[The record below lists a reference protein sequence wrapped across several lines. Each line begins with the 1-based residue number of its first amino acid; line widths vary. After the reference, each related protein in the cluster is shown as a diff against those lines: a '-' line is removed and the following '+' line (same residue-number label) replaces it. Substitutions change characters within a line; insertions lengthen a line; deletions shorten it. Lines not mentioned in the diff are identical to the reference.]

1 MYFCQNFNLMT
12 SKIKSLLAIA
22 LISIFSQINAQSFEG
37 SITYALD
44 FELSEKMTSAGLTK
58 AAMLEKLKSEHLW
71 WDSITTSYKA
81 GNMYSSLGNSG
92 AWSVYRAD
100 SNKIFTFQ
108 NIDSMDICEVNDASI
123 DLEFTMTGKMPRI
136 IPKDTIVMV
145 NNIACQMIRVKW
157 KTGTY
162 DYYFNKEQF
171 KIDPALFSKHVY
183 DGWAE
188 FTKLSGC
195 LPIKI
200 VKTTK
205 GIMSVSMTM
214 VSSKAGK
221 VDDKLFTIPELT
233 TNAELN
239 MVPMPNKQFYTF
251 KR

>member
-1 MYFCQNFNLMT
+1 MI
-12 SKIKSLLAIA
+12 SKIKSLLLIA
-22 LISIFSQINAQSFEG
+22 FTSIFTQIYAQSFEG

-44 FELSEKMTSAGLTK
+44 FELSEKMTNAGISK
-58 AAMLEKLKSEHLW
+58 AVMLEKLKSEHLW
-71 WDSITTSYKA
+71 WDTITTSYKA

-92 AWSVYRAD
+92 SWSVYRAD

-123 DLEFTMTGKMPRI
+123 DLESTMTGKMPRI
-136 IPKDTIVMV
+136 IPKDTIVII

-188 FTKLSGC
+188 FTKLSAC

-214 VSSKAGK
+214 VNSKAVK
-221 VDDKLFTIPELT
+221 IDDKLFTIPELT

>member
-1 MYFCQNFNLMT
+1 MI
-12 SKIKSLLAIA
+12 SKIKTLLAIA
-22 LISIFSQINAQSFEG
+22 LTSIFTQTYAQSFEG

-58 AAMLEKLKSEHLW
+58 AVMLEKLKSEHLW
-71 WDSITTSYKA
+71 WDTITSTYKA
-81 GNMYSSLGNSG
+81 GNMHSSLGHSG

-123 DLEFTMTGKMPRI
+123 DLEFSMTGKMPRI

-171 KIDPALFSKHVY
+171 KIDPSLFSKHIY

-214 VSSKAGK
+214 VNSKASK

-233 TNAELN
+233 PNAELN
-239 MVPMPNKQFYTF
+239 LVPMPNKQFYTF

>member
-1 MYFCQNFNLMT
+1 MPL
-12 SKIKSLLAIA
+12 KIKTLLVVCATFMFNQ
-22 LISIFSQINAQSFEG
+22 SNAQNFEG
-37 SITYALD
+37 SITYVLD

-58 AAMLEKLKSEHLW
+58 AVMLEKLKSEHLW
-71 WDSITTSYKA
+71 WDSITTTYKG

-92 AWSVYRAD
+92 SWSVYRAD

-108 NIDSMDICEVNDASI
+108 KIDSANICEVNDASI

-136 IPKDTIVMV
+136 IPKDTIVMI
-145 NNIACQMIRVKW
+145 NNIACQLIRVKW

-214 VSSKAGK
+214 VNAKAGK

-239 MVPMPNKQFYTF
+239 LVPMPNKKYYQF
-251 KR
+251 KRP

>member
-1 MYFCQNFNLMT
+1 MSL
-12 SKIKSLLAIA
+12 KIKTMMVICMTCMLN
-22 LISIFSQINAQSFEG
+22 ISKAQNFEG
-37 SITYALD
+37 SITYQLD
-44 FELSEKMTSAGLTK
+44 FELSEKMSSAGITK
-58 AAMLEKLKSEHLW
+58 AIMLEKLKSQNLW
-71 WDSITTSYKA
+71 WDTITTTYKA
-81 GNMYSSLGNSG
+81 GNMYTSLGNSG
-92 AWSVYRAD
+92 DWSVYRAD

-108 NIDSMDICEVNDASI
+108 KTDSANICEVNDASI
-123 DLEFTMTGKMPRI
+123 DLEYTMTGKMPRI
-136 IPKDTIVMV
+136 IPKDTIVTI
-145 NNIACQMIRVKW
+145 NNIECQLIRVKW

-214 VSSKAGK
+214 VSSKAFK
-221 VDDKLFTIPELT
+221 ADDKIFTIPTLT
-233 TNAELN
+233 KSAELN
-239 MVPMPNKQFYTF
+239 LVPMPNKQFYSF
-251 KR
+251 D